1 MPVTIIKGFEIWK
14 SNIWREEEEAVK
26 PTPRNMAEKCKVQ
39 VFWNMSLYSNL
50 KHAFAVM
57 FPSDLRDISVKKRD
71 KCKKRDISVKNLSQ
85 INTTRQSHREKSE
98 RVKEVFYMTS
108 VLN

>member
-1 MPVTIIKGFEIWK
+1 MKGFEIWK

-39 VFWNMSLYSNL
+39 VFWNMSLYLNL

-57 FPSDLRDISVKKRD
+57 FPSDLRGISVKTVPDKHKTVTLRKKWNSKR
-71 KCKKRDISVKNLSQ
+71 
-85 INTTRQSHREKSE
+85 
-98 RVKEVFYMTS
+98 S
-108 VLN
+108 VLYDQCFELAVS